1 MAECRVHLSV
11 GGENHSATYVVK
23 LGIMTVRLGR
33 ASKQRRVGRM
43 HRRVLARLLLHQLLR
58 AMAARRHATA

>member
-11 GGENHSATYVVK
+11 GGKIHSATYVVK
-23 LGIMTVRLGR
+23 LGVMGVRLGR

-58 AMAARRHATA
+58 KTVARPQGTG